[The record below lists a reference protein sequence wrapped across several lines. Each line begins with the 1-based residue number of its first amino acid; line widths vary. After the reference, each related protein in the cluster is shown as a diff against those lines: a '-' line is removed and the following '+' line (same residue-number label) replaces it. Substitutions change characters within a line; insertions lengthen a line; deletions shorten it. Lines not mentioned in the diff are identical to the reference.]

1 MPVARLHRFREKVVL
16 VTGAGAGIGRGIA
29 LRFAEEGAK
38 LVIVDV
44 NGPSARGVAREI
56 DSARGDHVMTVVG
69 DATDERLV
77 IKTVAAARRS
87 FGRIDV
93 LVNNVGLAK
102 VKPLMQTDEKEWQR
116 MLDINVKSSFLWSR
130 RVAALMIGQEPPRG
144 CIVNIS
150 SDAAKL
156 ADPYTGVYV
165 AAKRAVI
172 GFTKNLA
179 MELAPHGIRV
189 NSICPGWVDTG
200 LLDVLN
206 REVARIEQRSLE
218 DVRAEILRRIPLR
231 RMGTPEDIAAVV
243 AFMASEDAG
252 YMTGQAINVTGGAT
266 MH

>member
-1 MPVARLHRFREKVVL
+1 
-16 VTGAGAGIGRGIA
+16 
-29 LRFAEEGAK
+29 
-38 LVIVDV
+38 
-44 NGPSARGVAREI
+44 
-56 DSARGDHVMTVVG
+56 
-69 DATDERLV
+69 
-77 IKTVAAARRS
+77 
-87 FGRIDV
+87 
-93 LVNNVGLAK
+93 
-102 VKPLMQTDEKEWQR
+102 
-116 MLDINVKSSFLWSR
+116 
-130 RVAALMIGQEPPRG
+130 MIGQEPPRG

-165 AAKRAVI
+165 AAKSAVI